1 MDDDDD
7 DDDDAGPFTR
17 NFHCGMIIDA
27 CVTERKERS
36 LFVSSS
42 PVFFFFVCEPNKKKI
57 FKLDGRGGE
66 HGVFKWK

>member
-1 MDDDDD
+1 MDDDD

-36 LFVSSS
+36 LFVSS
-42 PVFFFFVCEPNKKKI
+42 PPYFFFVFFCLRTK
-57 FKLDGRGGE
+57 
-66 HGVFKWK
+66 